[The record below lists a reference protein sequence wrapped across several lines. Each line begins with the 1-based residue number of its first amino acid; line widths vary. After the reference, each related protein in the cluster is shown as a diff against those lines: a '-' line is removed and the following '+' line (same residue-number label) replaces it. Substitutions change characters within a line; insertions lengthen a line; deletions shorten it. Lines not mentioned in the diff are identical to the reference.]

1 MFDFIVLYKASPR
14 RLKLP
19 LCSEII
25 AIAISLVSVLDLI
38 MRPIGGSMKPQSH
51 KVERGLFVKNII
63 KIAIELFKVF
73 KF

>member
-19 LCSEII
+19 LWCEII
-25 AIAISLVSVLDLI
+25 AIAIFLVSVLDLI

-51 KVERGLFVKNII
+51 KVEGGLFVQNII
-63 KIAIELFKVF
+63 KIAIELLKVF